1 MERAL
6 IEEREKRKE
15 ITLREGET
23 RRLDRAAPTSR
34 GYLTWTALPGGSDR
48 EEEVIGSSAT
58 EVYLAD
64 RVGEGKRGRDSEGQR
79 ENERASLVHANSVP
93 TLTPPP
99 PLTRGR

>member
-6 IEEREKRKE
+6 AEEREKRNE

-23 RRLDRAAPTSR
+23 RRLDCAAPKSR
-34 GYLTWTALPGGSDR
+34 GYPTWTALPDGSDR

-64 RVGEGKRGRDSEGQR
+64 RVGEGKRGSER
-79 ENERASLVHANSVP
+79 
-93 TLTPPP
+93 
-99 PLTRGR
+99 

>member
-6 IEEREKRKE
+6 VEEREKRKE

-64 RVGEGKRGRDSEGQR
+64 RVGEGKRGSERQEESER
-79 ENERASLVHANSVP
+79 VRERAWYTP
-93 TLTPPP
+93 TPFRL
-99 PLTRGR
+99 

>member
-6 IEEREKRKE
+6 AEEREKRNE

-23 RRLDRAAPTSR
+23 RRLDRAAPKSR
-34 GYLTWTALPGGSDR
+34 GYPTWTALPGGSDR

-64 RVGEGKRGRDSEGQR
+64 RVGEGKRGSERQR
-79 ENERASLVHANSVP
+79 ENERASLVHVNSVP